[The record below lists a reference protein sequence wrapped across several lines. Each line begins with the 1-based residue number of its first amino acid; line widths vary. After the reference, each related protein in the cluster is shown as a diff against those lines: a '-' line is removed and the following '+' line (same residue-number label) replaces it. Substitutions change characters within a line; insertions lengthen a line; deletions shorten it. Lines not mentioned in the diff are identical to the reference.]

1 LFERLIREP
10 LVHFFGLGL
19 LLFLL
24 YAVVA
29 PADVGDDRI
38 VVTEAK
44 IADLARQYQT
54 IWNRPPTPDEL
65 NRLID
70 ADVRS
75 EILYREGKALGLAED
90 DAVIKRRVR
99 QKYELIT
106 EEEDAGEPPSDADL
120 GAFLAANPANFRRPP
135 IVSFDQILIE
145 VKGSDADIE
154 ARIAAIEKAAAAGAN
169 PATLG
174 DPTMLPHRVEATAL
188 DLVARDFGADF
199 AAAVGSSCRS
209 GNGRGRSVRGSAS
222 ISSGYRR
229 VACHRCRRLPI
240 VRAAV
245 AREWE
250 NDRRNRQRSE
260 LQAGAGSNMMWSSR
274 ASSDPLAAGAAAADG
289 GTCRRRRVQARL
301 SATDRARRRRL

>member
-188 DLVARDFGADF
+188 DLVARDFGAKF
-199 AAAVGSSCRS
+199 AAAVGSAPIGKWGPPVLS
-209 GNGRGRSVRGSAS
+209 GFGIHLVRVSE
-222 ISSGYRR
+222 R
-229 VACHRCRRLPI
+229 VDAALPPLAE
-240 VRAAV
+240 VRAEV

-250 NDRRNRQRSE
+250 NDRRNKAIEARY
-260 LQAGAGSNMMWSSR
+260 
-274 ASSDPLAAGAAAADG
+274 
-289 GTCRRRRVQARL
+289 ARL
-301 SATDRARRRRL
+301 LQQYDVVIEGKP